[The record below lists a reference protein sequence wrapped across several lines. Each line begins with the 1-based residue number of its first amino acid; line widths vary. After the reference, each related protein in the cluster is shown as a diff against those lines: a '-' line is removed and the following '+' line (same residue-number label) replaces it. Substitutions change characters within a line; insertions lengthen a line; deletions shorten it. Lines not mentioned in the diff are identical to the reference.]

1 MAGPLGSQHEVN
13 EQGPCSFAA
22 RAAYLGRLSHHTPVL
37 LRFQRQING
46 ERPQQPLGARL
57 FTNLDLRGAVARMP
71 FEQVWH
77 LQE

>member
-13 EQGPCSFAA
+13 EQGPRSFAT
-22 RAAYLGRLSHHTPVL
+22 RAAYLGRLSHHTPVF

-46 ERPQQPLGARL
+46 KRPQQALRARL
-57 FTNLDLRGAVARMP
+57 FANLHLRGAVARVP